1 MKNIQNSKLRL
12 IRFVPKIN
20 KMMLLMERTLKESL
34 SNSDMTI
41 DEVYKLVG
49 ITNKNLLELSKV
61 NAIINNEI
69 TEELKI
75 NNKKINRNKLYEN
88 PEIVELIKQI
98 SDKLVKSD

>member
-1 MKNIQNSKLRL
+1 MKKIQNSKLRL

-69 TEELKI
+69 TEEIKI